1 MAVLIRDLQD
11 MWAFMCADIL
21 KALDTEPEKDVLA
34 EQLASLAK
42 CVENLG
48 TGCLTEEL
56 MKELMK
62 ILNRLFNDHFER
74 SKERQVSAIFN

>member
-1 MAVLIRDLQD
+1 
-11 MWAFMCADIL
+11 MWAFMCSDIL

-42 CVENLG
+42 CIEILG

-56 MKELMK
+56 MKELIK
-62 ILNRLFNDHFER
+62 ILDKLFKEHFER
-74 SKERQVSAIFN
+74 SRERQVRKASCTL